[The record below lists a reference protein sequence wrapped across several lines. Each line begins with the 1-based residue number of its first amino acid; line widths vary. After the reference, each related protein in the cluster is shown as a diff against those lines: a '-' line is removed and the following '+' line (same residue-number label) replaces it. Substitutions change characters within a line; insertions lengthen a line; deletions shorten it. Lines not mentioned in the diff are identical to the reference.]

1 MDFYDLAKRP
11 WGIIR
16 ISPQVGRLSGQAPM
30 GAYYFVLRG
39 RAEDYFI
46 YLFYLFIWG
55 FKVHWFEVTLRVR
68 H

>member
-16 ISPQVGRLSGQAPM
+16 ISPQVGQLSGQTPM

-39 RAEDYFI
+39 RAEELRYLFILFI
-46 YLFYLFIWG
+46 YLG
-55 FKVHWFEVTLRVR
+55 V
-68 H
+68 